1 MIITNGLF
9 LRLKIG
15 FYLWALYMLWRLRKL
30 PLLKRTA
37 VMSRYLR
44 RSSHKTNNKT
54 LKTEGWVNIGGSN
67 E

>member
-1 MIITNGLF
+1 MIITNGFWLCS
-9 LRLKIG
+9 KIK
-15 FYLWALYMLWRLRKL
+15 FRFWALYMLWRLRKL

-44 RSSHKTNNKT
+44 RSIHKINNRT